1 MTRLL
6 QTEHHLLDKIP
17 GNVSRLDVLE
27 GPTGRRTWPDW
38 KKAEI
43 VLESHEP
50 GARVRDV
57 ALRHGMAPQHLSTW
71 RRLARDGKLP
81 LPDISS
87 DLVTFAEIEVAED
100 TAVSPATPSGEMMEV
115 EFEGVCI
122 RLRSD
127 APASRIAEI
136 ASALRSSR

>member
-6 QTEHHLLDKIP
+6 QTEHHLLGKVP
-17 GNVSRLDVLE
+17 EQVSRLDVLE

-50 GARVRDV
+50 STRVCDV
-57 ALRHGMAPQHLSTW
+57 ARRHGLAPQHLSTW

-81 LPDISS
+81 MPDVSA
-87 DLVTFAEIEVAED
+87 DLVSFAEIQISEQVEA
-100 TAVSPATPSGEMMEV
+100 APTPSVATTIDV
-115 EFEGVCI
+115 EFEGVRV
-122 RLRSD
+122 RLS
-127 APASRIAEI
+127 AEVPADRIAEI
-136 ASALRSSR
+136 AAALRSSR